1 MIKTENLCHT
11 YMEGTPFQQ
20 EVLFDI
26 HLEILERQ
34 MVCIIGP
41 TRSGKSTLIQYF
53 NALYVPKR
61 GKVWVSGMDTSR
73 RDLDLRLIRRTVGLV
88 FQYPEHQLFADTV
101 GEDIAFGLK
110 NLGIPRDEMDG
121 RIQAALETVG
131 LDYKTFRN
139 RYIIALSGGQKRRV
153 ALASVIALGPK
164 VLILDDPTAG
174 LDPRGRREILSIIRD
189 LHRDGMT
196 VIMVSHNME
205 DVAAMAQRVV
215 VMKAGRIA
223 LDGPPGD
230 IFSKVEELKAMS
242 LGIPQVTEVLWALRS
257 GGYPVETRILDP
269 GLAVREIER
278 AVPKTG

>member
-1 MIKTENLCHT
+1 MIRTENLCHT

-20 EVLFDI
+20 DVLFDVN
-26 HLEILERQ
+26 LEILEKQ

-53 NALYVPKR
+53 NALFVPKR

-73 RDLDLRLIRRTVGLV
+73 KDLDLRLVRRTVGLV

-110 NLGIPRDEMDG
+110 NLGIPKDEMDD
-121 RIQAALETVG
+121 RIKAALETVG
-131 LDYKTFRN
+131 LDYKTFKN

-174 LDPRGRREILSIIRD
+174 LDPRGRREILSIVRD

-230 IFSKVEELKAMS
+230 IFSRVEELKVMG

-257 GGYPVETRILDP
+257 GGYPVEIGILDP
-269 GLAVREIER
+269 ELAVREIKR